1 MIVCVQDA
9 WLLTIEMLELKFSS
23 LCFTL
28 FFINPFSTHLVLLL
42 LSPLYPSL
50 LPLSLCSIYFSH
62 LCPSLLPLFIS
73 VSLKALSHSFSLY
86 PFLLAVCL
94 CVLSKLQ
101 KWFTF
106 TYNILLH
113 STQSRQDDLTNALL
127 GLSLKLLLQQ
137 SCYRVLQCVTIPTR
151 T

>member
-28 FFINPFSTHLVLLL
+28 FFINLFSTHLVLLL

-62 LCPSLLPLFIS
+62 LCPSPLSIS

-86 PFLLAVCL
+86 PFLLTVCL

-101 KWFTF
+101 QWFTF

-127 GLSLKLLLQQ
+127 DL
-137 SCYRVLQCVTIPTR
+137 
-151 T
+151 